1 VEAVSLSESGS
12 AFGPSLIS
20 DLEATKGENGMK
32 FVILMFIFLV
42 SCIED
47 NRVTYYGCGSTDSET
62 DIDGGDKTDETD

>member
-1 VEAVSLSESGS
+1 
-12 AFGPSLIS
+12 
-20 DLEATKGENGMK
+20 MK

>member
-1 VEAVSLSESGS
+1 
-12 AFGPSLIS
+12 
-20 DLEATKGENGMK
+20 MK

-47 NRVTYYGCGSTDSET
+47 NRVTYYGCSTDSET